1 MKLSLL
7 ALALVFS
14 QSVLAD
20 NHAAAP
26 AAKPAAPAAMPADH
40 KADHKMTKDEAHK
53 ACADKKGA
61 EHEACMKEK
70 MAH

>member
-40 KADHKMTKDEAHK
+40 KMTKDEAHK